1 MFNCRVLAFE
11 ILIALTMCLCAYAD
25 QDRQTEAA
33 PKNTPL
39 VPSDSIAVT
48 GKRDTDP
55 PALQTRN
62 PLYRLRWGDT
72 LELKFPI
79 TPEFDQTVTIQPD
92 GYISLLQLSDVHVEG
107 KTKSELLELLRTAYA
122 KILHDPQINIKL
134 LEFEK
139 PYFVA
144 GGEVGKPGRYD
155 MRGDTTVA
163 QAVNIAGGLTMNAKH
178 SQVLVFRR
186 VSDEWVRV
194 IELDLK
200 QMFGKGD
207 LSEDLHLGPGDM
219 VFVPKSRWG
228 KLKEFMPRVNLI
240 PYIRPQF

>member
-1 MFNCRVLAFE
+1 
-11 ILIALTMCLCAYAD
+11 MCLCAFAD
-25 QDRQTEAA
+25 QDRQTEVA
-33 PKNTPL
+33 PKNTPQI
-39 VPSDSIAVT
+39 PSDSMAVT
-48 GKRDTDP
+48 GKGDTGL
-55 PALQTRN
+55 PALQSRN
-62 PLYRLRWGDT
+62 PLYRLRWGDS
-72 LELKFPI
+72 LEIKFPI
-79 TPEFDQTVTIQPD
+79 TPEFDQTVTVQPD
-92 GYISLLQLSDVHVEG
+92 GYISLLQLNDLKVEG
-107 KTKSELLELLRTAYA
+107 KTKPELLESLRTAYA
-122 KILHDPQINIKL
+122 KILHDPEITIKL

-163 QAVNIAGGLTMNAKH
+163 QAVNIAGGMTMSAKH

-200 QMFGKGD
+200 NMFGKAD

-219 VFVPKSRWG
+219 VFVPKSRWA
-228 KLKEFMPRVNLI
+228 KVKEFMPRVSLL